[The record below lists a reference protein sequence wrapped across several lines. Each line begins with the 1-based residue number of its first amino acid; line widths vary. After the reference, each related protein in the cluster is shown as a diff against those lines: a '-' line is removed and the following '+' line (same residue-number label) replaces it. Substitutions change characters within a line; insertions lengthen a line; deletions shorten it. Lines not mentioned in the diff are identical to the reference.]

1 MNTQEVMQ
9 QFEKY
14 VISNYARLPRVIV
27 RAQGATMWDADG
39 REYLD
44 FFPGWA
50 VSGIGHCHPRVV
62 EAIRRQA
69 GELIHIDNTF
79 YSLPQGQL
87 AQLLSERAFGGKVFF
102 CNSGA
107 EAVEAALKLARKA
120 TPEGKYKIIS
130 MLGGF
135 HGRTFGAIT
144 ATAQPKYHQGFA
156 PMLPGFK
163 YVRYNDL
170 DEVRAAIDDETA
182 AVLLEPIQGEGG
194 VKVADDAYLKGLR
207 QLCDERGVLLILDE
221 VQTGLGRT
229 GTWFGYQHSGVV
241 PDIMTMAKALG
252 GGVSIGAIM
261 AKPEIA
267 AALVPG
273 THASTFG
280 GNPLAC
286 AAGVAV
292 IEAIEQEN
300 LLENAEVMSDR
311 IMAHLEQMGQR
322 HSCVE
327 EIRGRGLMMGVE
339 LNRPGQGI
347 VDACLERGLR
357 VNCTQSVVL
366 RMTPPMTVSAEQVD
380 KAMAILDEAVAAV
393 MAS

>member
-1 MNTQEVMQ
+1 MNTQQVVD
-9 QFEKY
+9 QFNQF
-14 VISNYARLPRVIV
+14 VIANYSRLPRVIV
-27 RAQGATMWDADG
+27 KAQGATMWDADG

-62 EAIRRQA
+62 AAIQRQA
-69 GELIHIDNTF
+69 AELIHIDNTF

-87 AQLLSERAFGGKVFF
+87 AQMLSERAFGGKLFF

-120 TPEGKYKIIS
+120 TPENKYKIITA
-130 MLGGF
+130 LGGF

-144 ATAQPKYHQGFA
+144 ATAQPKYHAGFA

-163 YVRYNDL
+163 YVPYNDL
-170 DEVRAAIDDETA
+170 DAVRQAADDETA
-182 AVLLEPIQGEGG
+182 AVMVEPIQGEGG
-194 VKVADDAYLKGLR
+194 VRVPDDEYLRGLR
-207 QLCDERGVLLILDE
+207 QLCDERGMLLILDE

-229 GTWFGYQHSGVV
+229 GTWFGYQHANVV
-241 PDIMTMAKALG
+241 PDIMTLAKALG

-261 AKPEIA
+261 ARAEIGQA
-267 AALVPG
+267 FVPG

-300 LLENAEVMSDR
+300 LLENAEVAGDR
-311 IMAHLEQMGQR
+311 IMAHAEKLAGR
-322 HSCVE
+322 HSCIQ
-327 EIRGRGLMMGVE
+327 EIRGRGLMIGIE
-339 LNRPGQGI
+339 LDRPGQGI

-366 RMTPPMTVSAEQVD
+366 RMTPPMTVTPEQID
-380 KAMAILDEAVAAV
+380 RAMAIIDDAMAAE
-393 MAS
+393 